1 MLTIKLGG
9 RPMTAKQARDSF
21 CPLLLQTQPVWYKC
35 HAESCVCWMWV
46 DEIPT
51 GSVPNSDIAELLDR
65 QEAMRERL
73 GFCCK

>member
-1 MLTIKLGG
+1 MLTVKLGG
-9 RPMTAKQARDSF
+9 RPMTAKQARETF
-21 CPLLLQTQPVWYKC
+21 CPLMAQVSPRWSKC
-35 HAESCVCWMWV
+35 NVEGCMWWMWV